1 MDLFDFASQEQARQ
15 AKAARAAKAPLTADA
30 AKKNGYA
37 HYQELLLIIRHNNEL
52 YYAKAEPE
60 ISDAEYDA
68 LYRELE
74 QLEAAHPEWVTED
87 SPTRHVGNDLSE
99 GFRKVAHPQPM
110 LSIDD
115 IFEQAPQGDEPTD
128 GELVSFYSTLQWML
142 QEMPKVV
149 VEPKID
155 GCAVTLMYRK
165 GKLEYAATRGDGK
178 TGDDIT
184 ANVRTI
190 KSIPLTLPA
199 GAPDIL
205 EVRGEIF
212 MRYDDFER
220 MNQQRDEEGLAAFA
234 NPRNAT
240 AGTIKILDPA
250 EVARRPLRFLAH
262 SMGEYVGP
270 LLHTTDD
277 YERLLKTM
285 GIPLNEPI
293 LRARNLDELRAA
305 VREISRLRQ
314 HIGYPTDG
322 AVIKLDDYQVRDELG
337 TTARAPRWA
346 AAFKFR
352 PEQRETRLRG
362 ITVQVGRTGVL
373 TPVAELDP
381 VLISGSTV
389 ARATLHNQSEI
400 ERKDIRIGD
409 TVLVEKSGEII
420 PAVVRVIK
428 EKRPADAVPYNLYDT
443 MGGVCPSCG
452 APISQAEGQV
462 AWRCTNFSCPA
473 QAVMRTVHF
482 CRRENLDVSVLGS
495 SIAEVLVS
503 QGLIHNPL
511 DLYKL
516 TLEQLANLNL
526 GTECDSRRLGEKSA
540 QKILDALERTRTLPL
555 ARWLSALGI
564 PEMGTVNAQLFS
576 SYHRNFAD
584 LADSHLLKT
593 LSLLQAKLQELDSVN
608 PQSRLN
614 YAFTKKS
621 VMEDPSLS
629 AEEKE
634 AKLQERQARSD
645 ELTRKA
651 LAVRSDVLAL
661 ARELERYG
669 DFKLHSTSE
678 SGFNYELLNPLGN
691 VAVQYTLS
699 YFNSRA
705 GRHVLETLHQ
715 LGIDPQSDHYTVGQE
730 KIEGPLTGRCIAIT
744 GKLSQ
749 PRSHFAKLITE
760 AGGKVAT
767 AINRNTDYLLTGEG
781 GGSKRGKAEHLGIPT
796 LTEQDFMAMLEGGR
810 A

>member
-1 MDLFDFASQEQARQ
+1 MDLFDFAQQEQARQ
-15 AKAARAAKAPLTADA
+15 ATAATTAAAELATGATF
-30 AKKNGYA
+30 A
-37 HYQELLLIIRHNNEL
+37 HYQDLIAIIRHNNEL

-60 ISDAEYDA
+60 LSDAEYDA

-74 QLEAAHPEWVTED
+74 QIESAHPEWVRED
-87 SPTRHVGNDLSE
+87 SPTRHVGNDLAE
-99 GFRKVAHPQPM
+99 GFRKVTHPRPM

-115 IFEQAPQGDEPTD
+115 IFEQLPRDDEPAD
-128 GELVSFYSTLQWML
+128 AELIAFYSTLRWMIR
-142 QEMPKVV
+142 ETPRVV

-155 GCAVTLMYRK
+155 GCAVTLMYRN
-165 GKLEYAATRGDGK
+165 GRLDYAATRGDGK

-190 KSIPLTLPA
+190 KSIPLTLPP
-199 GAPDIL
+199 GAPELL

-212 MRYDDFER
+212 MRYDDFAR
-220 MNQQRDEEGLAAFA
+220 MNQQRDEEGLAVFA

-240 AGTIKILDPA
+240 AGAIKILDPA

-262 SMGEYVGP
+262 SMGEYKGP
-270 LLHTTDD
+270 QLRNTDD
-277 YERLLKTM
+277 YERLLNTM

-293 LRARNLDELRAA
+293 LRARDLQELRAA
-305 VREISRLRQ
+305 VQEISRLRQ

-322 AVIKLDDYQVRDELG
+322 AVIKLDDYQVREELG

-381 VLISGSTV
+381 VPISGSVV

-420 PAVVRVIK
+420 PAVVRVIR
-428 EKRPADAVPYNLYDT
+428 EKRPDNAVAYNLYEA
-443 MGGVCPSCG
+443 MGGICPSCG

-482 CRRENLDVSVLGS
+482 CRRENLDVSTIGS
-495 SIAEVLVS
+495 SIAEVLVN

-526 GTECDSRRLGEKSA
+526 GTETESRRLGEKSA
-540 QKILDALERTRTLPL
+540 QKILDALQRTRTLPL
-555 ARWLSALGI
+555 SRWISALGI

-576 SYHRNFAD
+576 SYHRNFAA

-593 LSLLQAKLQELDSVN
+593 LSLLQGKLQQLDSVN

-614 YAFTKKS
+614 YDFSKKS
-621 VMEDPSLS
+621 VTEDTSLS
-629 AEEKE
+629 AEQK
-634 AKLQERQARSD
+634 ADKLQQWQKRFDELSQQARAIRD
-645 ELTRKA
+645 EILS
-651 LAVRSDVLAL
+651 LAKQ
-661 ARELERYG
+661 LETYG
-669 DFKLHSTSE
+669 DFKLRSTSE
-678 SGFNYELLNPLGN
+678 SGYSFELINPLGT

-699 YFNSRA
+699 YFSSRA
-705 GRHVLETLHQ
+705 GRQVLETLQ
-715 LGIDPQSDHYTVGQE
+715 ALGIDPQSDNYTVGQSRH
-730 KIEGPLTGRCIAIT
+730 EGPLNGLSIAIT
-744 GKLSQ
+744 GTLSQ
-749 PRSHFAKLITE
+749 PRSHFAQLITE
-760 AGGKVAT
+760 AGGKVAS

-781 GGSKRGKAEHLGIPT
+781 GGSKRGKAERLGIPT
-796 LTEQDFMAMLEGGR
+796 VTEKEFMALLEGR
-810 A
+810 HP